1 MKREEFEAL
10 LEEGIAAWNAAGV
23 RNFGP
28 YLTEDVELRTPKEIP
43 GGGTFNGRQ
52 AALDFLASF
61 EEGGGGVRLRF
72 EVAEVIETGDQFF
85 VALKAAQV
93 GDSSGIELGEGQWF
107 YVMRMRGRAV
117 DRFQTFLDRDEALA
131 AAGLKS

>member
-1 MKREEFEAL
+1 MDRKEFTTL

-28 YLTEDVELRTPKEIP
+28 YLTEDVEMRTPKEIP
-43 GGGTFNGRQ
+43 GGGAFRGRQ

-72 EVAEVIETGDQFF
+72 EIAEVLEAGDEFF
-85 VALKAAQV
+85 VTLTAVQV

-107 YVMRMRGRAV
+107 YLLRPRGRAIE
-117 DRFQTFLDRDEALA
+117 RLHAFLDRDEAMA